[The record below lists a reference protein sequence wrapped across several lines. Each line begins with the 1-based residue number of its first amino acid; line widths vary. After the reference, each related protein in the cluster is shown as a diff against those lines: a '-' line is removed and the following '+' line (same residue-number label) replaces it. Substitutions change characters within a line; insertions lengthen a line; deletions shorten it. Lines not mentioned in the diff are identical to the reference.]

1 MSRERCQPGAA
12 GPNCAPKNSLLT
24 ASRREGY
31 TLATP
36 PPWGG
41 YTKGEAMENRDEVLK
56 RTRNALGHLE
66 GVVKMIERDDYCVDV
81 IRQIQAVQSSLNR
94 VSTMVLEGHLQSCVT
109 TAIRGKS
116 PAERERVLKEI
127 TEVFA
132 MSSRA

>member
-1 MSRERCQPGAA
+1 MD
-12 GPNCAPKNSLLT
+12 
-24 ASRREGY
+24 
-31 TLATP
+31 
-36 PPWGG
+36 
-41 YTKGEAMENRDEVLK
+41 NRDEVLK

-127 TEVFA
+127 TEVFS